1 MPETDWTAIPY
12 WMEGAADVAE
22 TTYTPFHHE
31 PDAGP
36 VRLIV
41 RRVKPTPG
49 PQPVLFVNYSYHA
62 FITDR
67 DGDTLDLEA
76 GHRRRAEIENAI
88 RDPASNAGQALK
100 YGMGLNRLPSGRLL
114 SNAARLG
121 AQSLPRTRYG
131 VMSHNLA
138 ARTPRLAQGDARR
151 PTRPCDAASLPR
163 QGASPARHATSPAS
177 PSGLACNGGE
187 RKCTARRP
195 GLLIWALKIAPRAA
209 TTGRNTPPRRTNP
222 ASSFSSASG
231 LDQHIP

>member
-49 PQPVLFVNYSYHA
+49 PQPVLFVNYRYHA

-76 GHRRRAEIENAI
+76 DHRRRAEIENAI

-121 AQSLPRTRYG
+121 AQSLPCTRYG

-138 ARTPRLAQGDARR
+138 ARTPRLAPGRCAATNKTLRRRLFAQGRAHH
-151 PTRPCDAASLPR
+151 PQGTLPHLHLP
-163 QGASPARHATSPAS
+163 QGWPVT
-177 PSGLACNGGE
+177 GGE
-187 RKCTARRP
+187 KMY
-195 GLLIWALKIAPRAA
+195 RAA
-209 TTGRNTPPRRTNP
+209 ARSPDLGTENRSPCRHHGP
-222 ASSFSSASG
+222 
-231 LDQHIP
+231 